1 MTTPPA
7 IIQRAAV
14 ACADQTWFHPERE
27 GRVVL
32 RRGDVVVRLAC
43 RRTEGNA
50 LIVDRVAVDVAETLA
65 DPMQLVA
72 LEQVSCAPFPGSRC
86 EVNAL

>member
-32 RRGDVVVRLAC
+32 RRGGVTVRLAC
-43 RRTEGNA
+43 RRSEDNA
-50 LIVDRVAVDVAETLA
+50 LIVDRVAVDMTTAFA
-65 DPMQLVA
+65 DPVELVA
-72 LEQVSCAPFPGSRC
+72 IEQASCAPFPGSRC